1 MGAFAQTVSLHRAK
15 VASLMLKFEI
25 KASRTSTREWVTIKQ
40 GWEESLKTFLIVEV
54 VWGMEM
60 SQSGEEKETVFAK
73 QNNNIYIFL
82 F

>member
-1 MGAFAQTVSLHRAK
+1 
-15 VASLMLKFEI
+15 MLKFEI
-25 KASRTSTREWVTIKQ
+25 KASRTSTREWVIVKQ

-73 QNNNIYIFL
+73 QNNNVYIFL

>member
-1 MGAFAQTVSLHRAK
+1 
-15 VASLMLKFEI
+15 MLKFEI